1 MWKLLRLLRHMLFGV
16 LFGLVL
22 HSFLMA
28 RLDGGPPFVEMTL
41 FAVLGA
47 IGGLAIELG
56 RSTES

>member
-1 MWKLLRLLRHMLFGV
+1 MLFGV